1 MGAVKKGTESQVI
14 SRWPTRSSSRP
25 ARLATFANSRV
36 RFSIGYV
43 RVSMRS
49 QIIRARGA
57 QRSFPAAMNCGV
69 SASATIESCTRSAT
83 GLSSYWW
90 SESLTAAR
98 RTGER
103 PRAARLA
110 TSSPGISSLRKMNGA
125 ARATCATATGSMSS
139 STAAPRTPRLRCVS
153 DPSTSS
159 SPPPKAA

>member
-1 MGAVKKGTESQVI
+1 QSRPCGAPRGQTQGDDSMGAVKKGTESQVI

-110 TSSPGISSLRKMNGA
+110 TSSTGDIELTENQWGSARNLRD
-125 ARATCATATGSMSS
+125 RYW
-139 STAAPRTPRLRCVS
+139 LHVVF
-153 DPSTSS
+153 D
-159 SPPPKAA
+159 